1 MLKTLIVIFML
12 ALVASLGSGLYFL
25 MADQGNPEKRR
36 LVTSLGVR
44 LALASGLI
52 LVIIYGVSTGQ
63 LGHRNPWD
71 EGTLEAKAQ
80 REAEA
85 ARTN

>member
-1 MLKTLIVIFML
+1 VLKTLIVIFMV
-12 ALVASLGSGLYFL
+12 ALVASLGSGFYFL

-52 LVIIYGVSTGQ
+52 SVIIFGIATGQ

-71 EGTLEAKAQ
+71 QGTLEAQ
-80 REAEA
+80 EYRAE
-85 ARTN
+85 NP